1 MDQGEFFHGGVEAG
15 PAFVCGFGVFQGDG
29 ACCGTSGGE
38 GGEGD
43 AVIAE
48 GVDGAGGD
56 CAGGDFQC
64 IFCGC
69 CVYTQAFE
77 HGHGGGDAVG
87 FFCAEAADACE
98 GGACLG
104 GEDGEGH
111 EEVGGVGK
119 VDGHASFQA
128 VNVVVDF
135 SVALEAAGGEVF
147 EADAASHFVGDD
159 EVGGVAEIAFHV
171 GGDFLY
177 LAFTNDVGILCFF
190 YFYAGF
196 FYEGG
201 CHGDVWP
208 GGGVYYAQRRVA
220 ILHEGGEE
228 GAGGELAGGFGVDFC
243 AFENEAAFCF
253 QRPGACGFHAVFF

>member
-1 MDQGEFFHGGVEAG
+1 M
-15 PAFVCGFGVFQGDG
+15 
-29 ACCGTSGGE
+29 
-38 GGEGD
+38 
-43 AVIAE
+43 IAE

-64 IFCGC
+64 VFCGC
-69 CVYTQAFE
+69 CVYTQGAE
-77 HGHGGGDAVG
+77 HGGGGGDAVG

-111 EEVGGVGK
+111 EEVGGVGE
-119 VDGHASFQA
+119 VDGGVFFYGFD
-128 VNVVVDF
+128 VVVDF

-147 EADAASHFVGDD
+147 EADAATHFVGDD
-159 EVGGVAEIAFHV
+159 EVGGVAEVAFYM

-177 LAFTNDVGILCFF
+177 LAFMNDVGILCFF

-201 CHGDVWP
+201 GHGDVWP
-208 GGGVYYAQRRVA
+208 GGGVDYAQGGVA
-220 ILHEGGEE
+220 ILREGGDE

-243 AFENEAAFCF
+243 VLKCEAAFCF
-253 QRPGACGFHAVFF
+253 QGPRACNFHAVFF